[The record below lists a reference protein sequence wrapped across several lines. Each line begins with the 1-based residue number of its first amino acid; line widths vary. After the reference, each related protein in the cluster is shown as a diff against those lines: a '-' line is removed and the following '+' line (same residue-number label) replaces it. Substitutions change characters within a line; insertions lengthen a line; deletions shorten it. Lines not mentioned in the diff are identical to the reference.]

1 MIRSKNSSAS
11 ISGLGAGC
19 KLEGRDSISN
29 NGSRWAKLTNFSC
42 TGRGR
47 FPGAASFLREMRE
60 KGVRRGEEV
69 GTRWLSGWGPRGLVD
84 LHR

>member
-29 NGSRWAKLTNFSC
+29 NGGRWAKLTNFSC

-47 FPGAASFLREMRE
+47 FPSAASFLREMRE
-60 KGVRRGEEV
+60 KRVRGGEEV
-69 GTRWLSGWGPRGLVD
+69 GARWLSGWGLRGLVD